1 MDSWEKFNKISLP
14 KKTFYSNLAMENI
27 TDVDYKHPK
36 RFWKNFELQ
45 SLGQYLDLYIQT
57 DTLAQIF
64 ESFRYQCL
72 KIYESANFLSAPSV
86 DWQACLKK
94 TKVEFKLIDT
104 DILPMPK
111 KGLRG
116 GICYT
121 VHRYAKASNKYMK
134 YCEPNTE
141 LSYHMY

>member
-57 DTLAQIF
+57 DTLA
-64 ESFRYQCL
+64 
-72 KIYESANFLSAPSV
+72 
-86 DWQACLKK
+86 
-94 TKVEFKLIDT
+94 
-104 DILPMPK
+104 
-111 KGLRG
+111 
-116 GICYT
+116 
-121 VHRYAKASNKYMK
+121 
-134 YCEPNTE
+134 
-141 LSYHMY
+141 